1 MNTNLRI
8 SNRNNWKDNSS
19 TNKLTIVLFVIYLIV
34 LFWILLFK
42 LGVRFSYM
50 ANRKVN
56 LIPFRE
62 LLISNGKSDFGEIIM
77 NVIIFIPLGI
87 YAAILFKRWAVAKNV
102 FLFFLT
108 SLMVE
113 TLQFTFRLG
122 AFDVTDI
129 ITNTLGGIIG
139 LMTFKIIEKLFKN
152 SMKAQKLINVIA
164 ATGTILMLLFLLLLK
179 TNNLPLR
186 YQ

>member
-1 MNTNLRI
+1 
-8 SNRNNWKDNSS
+8 
-19 TNKLTIVLFVIYLIV
+19 
-34 LFWILLFK
+34 
-42 LGVRFSYM
+42 
-50 ANRKVN
+50 
-56 LIPFRE
+56 
-62 LLISNGKSDFGEIIM
+62 M